1 MPEVVRRRYSRLAWV
16 ALACLVVPMFASYFF
31 DDMFSTI
38 SYLFE
43 DPSRTALGWDAAGY
57 GLYTSGYSVLCVFG
71 GLVVCGILL
80 DKWGVRVTGSIFVG
94 MMAAGA
100 LLVLHAITA
109 GYAPAKS
116 LRLAYVGCMFFGLGS
131 EIAGTAVTRSI
142 AKWFR
147 EGPMA
152 LAMGLQ
158 LAIAR
163 LGTAVAL
170 VLSPRLVVEN
180 AGHVYSL
187 AETARP
193 AVFGVGLMALGLLLW
208 AVFVAL
214 DARYDRPLRSGSVP
228 SPTAANSLASSP
240 DSPSATSLS
249 STLDSPS
256 TASLSPSPDTPADGG
271 EASAEEPFKLSDV
284 WKVLTNKDFWM
295 LGLLC
300 VLFYSS
306 IVAFKKFAGAILI
319 PRFDIPASTAG
330 WMVSM
335 LPFSTVIF
343 APLFGL
349 LVDKRGKGTRWMII
363 GSVLALLA
371 HLLLAFAPAG
381 VPFFGYLSM
390 VLLGFGYSLVPA
402 ALWPSVPKIVPDKVL
417 GTTYSLIYWV
427 QNLGLLSFK
436 WLAGVILGSASVA
449 AASAAA
455 GSGSAVSAAAASGS
469 AVSAA
474 AASGSAASAAAGSAA
489 SAAAGSAAS
498 AASGSVASS
507 AVGSA
512 ASAAAGSAA
521 SAASATTSA
530 AALSGP
536 VRVELMFV
544 VLCIAAVVIALL
556 FARNSRRHPELG
568 LDAPSGN

>member
-1 MPEVVRRRYSRLAWV
+1 MPTRTGKYACWI

-43 DPSRTALGWDAAGY
+43 DPARTQLGWDAVGY

-100 LLVLHAITA
+100 ATVLYAITA
-109 GYAPAKS
+109 GLPPERS
-116 LRLAYVGCMFFGLGS
+116 LRIAYAGCMFFGLGS

-147 EGPMA
+147 HGPMA

-163 LGTAVAL
+163 LGTALAL

-193 AVFGVGLMALGLLLW
+193 AVFGLGLMAAGLILW
-208 AVFVAL
+208 ALFVAM
-214 DARYDRPLRSGSVP
+214 DARYDRGALRQ
-228 SPTAANSLASSP
+228 AQDDRRQAQDDKDA
-240 DSPSATSLS
+240 
-249 STLDSPS
+249 
-256 TASLSPSPDTPADGG
+256 
-271 EASAEEPFKLSDV
+271 FRMSDV
-284 WKVLTNKDFWM
+284 LGILKNGNFW
-295 LGLLC
+295 LVGLLC

-306 IVAFKKFAGAILI
+306 IIAFKKFAGAILI
-319 PRFDIPASTAG
+319 PRFAIPAETAG

-335 LPFSTVIF
+335 LPFATVVF

-349 LVDKRGKGTRWMII
+349 LVDRRGRGTRWMVL
-363 GSVLALLA
+363 GSLLALAA
-371 HLLLAFAPAG
+371 HLLLAFAPQG
-381 VPFFGYLSM
+381 IPFFGYLAM

-417 GTTYSLIYWV
+417 GTTFALVYWV
-427 QNLGLLSFK
+427 QNLGLLAFK
-436 WLAGVILGSASVA
+436 MLAGLILGGAN
-449 AASAAA
+449 A
-455 GSGSAVSAAAASGS
+455 GGQ
-469 AVSAA
+469 
-474 AASGSAASAAAGSAA
+474 
-489 SAAAGSAAS
+489 
-498 AASGSVASS
+498 
-507 AVGSA
+507 
-512 ASAAAGSAA
+512 
-521 SAASATTSA
+521 
-530 AALSGP
+530 AALDGA
-536 VRVELMFV
+536 VRVELMFTA
-544 VLCIAAVVIALL
+544 LCVAAVAVALL
-556 FARNSRRHPELG
+556 FARASRRHPELA
-568 LDAPSGN
+568 LDAPNKA

>member
-1 MPEVVRRRYSRLAWV
+1 MTAASTDRRYSRLAWL

-71 GLVVCGILL
+71 GLVICGILL
-80 DKWGVRVTGSIFVG
+80 DKWGVRITGSIFVG

-109 GYAPAKS
+109 GYEPAKS
-116 LRLAYVGCMFFGLGS
+116 LRLAYAGCMFFGLGS

-214 DARYDRPLRSGSVP
+214 DARYDRRPAP
-228 SPTAANSLASSP
+228 SLASSSSVV
-240 DSPSATSLS
+240 DGSSTAVADGSSSSLS
-249 STLDSPS
+249 
-256 TASLSPSPDTPADGG
+256 DGSSSSD
-271 EASAEEPFKLSDV
+271 AKNSSDEEPFRLSDV
-284 WKVLTNKDFWM
+284 WKVLTNKNFWM

-319 PRFDIPASTAG
+319 PRFDIPASAAG

-349 LVDKRGKGTRWMII
+349 LVDKRGKGTRWMVI
-363 GSVLALLA
+363 GSVLALIA

-381 VPFFGYLSM
+381 VPFYGYLSM
-390 VLLGFGYSLVPA
+390 VFLGFGYSLVPA

-436 WLAGVILGSASVA
+436 WLAGVILGSAA
-449 AASAAA
+449 AAGAAASSTAAASSAAA
-455 GSGSAVSAAAASGS
+455 GAAVSSTAAASSSSAAAAG
-469 AVSAA
+469 
-474 AASGSAASAAAGSAA
+474 
-489 SAAAGSAAS
+489 
-498 AASGSVASS
+498 VASS
-507 AVGSA
+507 
-512 ASAAAGSAA
+512 
-521 SAASATTSA
+521 
-530 AALSGP
+530 ALSGP

-544 VLCIAAVVIALL
+544 ALCVAAVLIALL
-556 FARNSRRHPELG
+556 FARVSRRHPELR
-568 LDAPSGN
+568 LDTPSGK

>member
-1 MPEVVRRRYSRLAWV
+1 MAEEVKRRFSRLAWV

-71 GLVVCGILL
+71 GLVICGILL
-80 DKWGVRVTGSIFVG
+80 DKWGVRITGSIFVG

-116 LRLAYVGCMFFGLGS
+116 LRLAYAGCMFFGLGS

-170 VLSPRLVVEN
+170 VAAPRLVVEN

-193 AVFGVGLMALGLLLW
+193 AVFGIGLMAAGLLLW
-208 AVFVAL
+208 AIFVAL
-214 DARYDRPLRSGSVP
+214 DARYDKSHGASEEL
-228 SPTAANSLASSP
+228 AAE
-240 DSPSATSLS
+240 D
-249 STLDSPS
+249 
-256 TASLSPSPDTPADGG
+256 
-271 EASAEEPFKLSDV
+271 PFKLSDV
-284 WKVLTNKDFWM
+284 WKVLTNKNFWL

-319 PRFDIPASTAG
+319 PRFDIPAATAG

-335 LPFSTVIF
+335 LPFSTVVF

-349 LVDKRGKGTRWMII
+349 LVDKRGKGTRWMIL
-363 GSVLALLA
+363 GSILALVA

-381 VPFFGYLSM
+381 VPFYGYLSM
-390 VLLGFGYSLVPA
+390 VFLGFGYSLVPA

-436 WLAGVILGSASVA
+436 WLAGIILGA
-449 AASAAA
+449 AA
-455 GSGSAVSAAAASGS
+455 
-469 AVSAA
+469 
-474 AASGSAASAAAGSAA
+474 
-489 SAAAGSAAS
+489 
-498 AASGSVASS
+498 
-507 AVGSA
+507 VG
-512 ASAAAGSAA
+512 
-521 SAASATTSA
+521 TSN
-530 AALSGP
+530 GP

-544 VLCIAAVVIALL
+544 GLCIAAVVIALL
-556 FARNSRRHPELG
+556 FARVSRRRPELR
-568 LDAPSGN
+568 LDAPSGK

>member
-1 MPEVVRRRYSRLAWV
+1 
-16 ALACLVVPMFASYFF
+16 MFASYFF

-57 GLYTSGYSVLCVFG
+57 GLYTSGYSLLCVFG

-94 MMAAGA
+94 MMAGGA
-100 LLVLHAITA
+100 LLVLYAITA
-109 GYAPAKS
+109 GFPPAKS
-116 LRLAYVGCMFFGLGS
+116 LRLAYAGCMFFGLGS

-142 AKWFR
+142 AKWFKD
-147 EGPMA
+147 GPMA

-193 AVFGVGLMALGLLLW
+193 AVFGVGLMAAGLILW

-214 DARYDRPLRSGSVP
+214 DARYDKVHGVAQV
-228 SPTAANSLASSP
+228 AAE
-240 DSPSATSLS
+240 D
-249 STLDSPS
+249 
-256 TASLSPSPDTPADGG
+256 
-271 EASAEEPFKLSDV
+271 PFKLADV
-284 WKVLTNKDFWM
+284 WGVLKNKNFWM

-306 IVAFKKFAGAILI
+306 IIAFKKFAGAILI
-319 PRFDIPASTAG
+319 PRFGIPAATAG

-335 LPFSTVIF
+335 LPFSTVVF

-349 LVDKRGKGTRWMII
+349 LVDKKGKGTRWMIL
-363 GSVLALLA
+363 GSILALVA

-381 VPFFGYLSM
+381 VPFYGYLSM
-390 VLLGFGYSLVPA
+390 VFLGFGYSLVPA

-436 WLAGVILGSASVA
+436 WLAGAILGSAA
-449 AASAAA
+449 TAA
-455 GSGSAVSAAAASGS
+455 GTAA
-469 AVSAA
+469 
-474 AASGSAASAAAGSAA
+474 
-489 SAAAGSAAS
+489 
-498 AASGSVASS
+498 
-507 AVGSA
+507 
-512 ASAAAGSAA
+512 
-521 SAASATTSA
+521 
-530 AALSGP
+530 GP
-536 VRVELMFV
+536 VRVEIMFV
-544 VLCIAAVVIALL
+544 LLCIAAVAIALL
-556 FARNSRRHPELG
+556 FARTSDRHPELG
-568 LDAPSGN
+568 LDRSHS

>member
-1 MPEVVRRRYSRLAWV
+1 MSSRTGKYACWI

-43 DPSRTALGWDAAGY
+43 DPARTQLGWDAIGY

-100 LLVLHAITA
+100 AAVLYAITA
-109 GYAPAKS
+109 GLPPERS
-116 LRLAYVGCMFFGLGS
+116 LRIAYAGCMFFGLGS

-147 EGPMA
+147 HGPMA

-158 LAIAR
+158 LAVAR
-163 LGTAVAL
+163 LGTALAL

-193 AVFGVGLMALGLLLW
+193 AVFGLGLMAAGLILW
-208 AVFVAL
+208 AIFVAM
-214 DARYDRPLRSGSVP
+214 DARFDKGILRQ
-228 SPTAANSLASSP
+228 AQDDKDAFRM
-240 DSPSATSLS
+240 
-249 STLDSPS
+249 
-256 TASLSPSPDTPADGG
+256 ADVLGI
-271 EASAEEPFKLSDV
+271 
-284 WKVLTNKDFWM
+284 LTNGNFW
-295 LGLLC
+295 LVSLLC

-306 IVAFKKFAGAILI
+306 IIAFKKFAGAILI
-319 PRFDIPASTAG
+319 PRFAIPAETAG

-335 LPFSTVIF
+335 LPFATVVF

-349 LVDKRGKGTRWMII
+349 LVDRRGRGTRWMVL
-363 GSVLALLA
+363 GSLLALAA
-371 HLLLAFAPAG
+371 HLLLAFAPQG
-381 VPFFGYLSM
+381 VPFFGYLAM

-417 GTTYSLIYWV
+417 GTTFALVYWV
-427 QNLGLLSFK
+427 QNLGLLAFK
-436 WLAGVILGSASVA
+436 MLAGMILG
-449 AASAAA
+449 
-455 GSGSAVSAAAASGS
+455 G
-469 AVSAA
+469 
-474 AASGSAASAAAGSAA
+474 
-489 SAAAGSAAS
+489 
-498 AASGSVASS
+498 
-507 AVGSA
+507 
-512 ASAAAGSAA
+512 
-521 SAASATTSA
+521 ATA
-530 AALSGP
+530 DGQAALDGA
-536 VRVELMFV
+536 VRVELMFIA
-544 VLCIAAVVIALL
+544 LCVAAVGIALL
-556 FARNSRRHPELG
+556 FARASRKHPELA
-568 LDAPSGN
+568 LDAPNKA